1 MVGFQHRMV
10 SVPDDPDEHF
20 GWSEYL
26 LYNRKRGFFLVDVK
40 DGWSLVKPV
49 TVRPPC
55 SRAGRQS
62 VGLTATPY
70 HANVPNFGEW
80 GGGCGGQPP
89 AFQTGGI
96 NRPVAR

>member
-26 LYNRKRGFFLVDVK
+26 LYNRKRGFFLVDAK

-49 TVRPPC
+49 TGAPTLQP
-55 SRAGRQS
+55 
-62 VGLTATPY
+62 
-70 HANVPNFGEW
+70 
-80 GGGCGGQPP
+80 GGQ
-89 AFQTGGI
+89 TVGGADCHALPCQ
-96 NRPVAR
+96 RT